1 LRFER
6 LDSERNVY
14 ELHIFHAEEERST
27 PSTEL
32 GVLSI
37 LNVAASGANVF
48 MPGTVKI
55 KPPILL

>member
-6 LDSERNVY
+6 LDCERTVY
-14 ELHIFHAEEERST
+14 ELPIFHAEEENGT

-32 GVLSI
+32 GVRSI
-37 LNVAASGANVF
+37 LNVAACGANFF
-48 MPGTVKI
+48 MPETVKI